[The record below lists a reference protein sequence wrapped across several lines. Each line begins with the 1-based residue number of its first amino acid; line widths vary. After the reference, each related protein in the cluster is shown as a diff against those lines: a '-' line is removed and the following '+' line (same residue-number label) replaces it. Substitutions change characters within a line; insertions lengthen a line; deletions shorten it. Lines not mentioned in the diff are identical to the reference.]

1 MFEGRVTLA
10 SREDLRDTLAPVPE
24 TVARVRR
31 LQAGVAG
38 SGPDDAGWVGDL
50 VARCAAAGETASDA
64 EAARVL
70 RAVVRVEV
78 RDGALYA
85 VTRESAASHLH
96 VWADLLRR
104 APESQVPDTA
114 AVVAFCAWQAGDGA
128 LAWCALDRCFDVDP
142 DHRLG
147 PLPGRVPHAGGASR
161 RVARSGGRAPRAT
174 PLGMTREDDT

>member
-1 MFEGRVTLA
+1 M
-10 SREDLRDTLAPVPE
+10 
-24 TVARVRR
+24 
-31 LQAGVAG
+31 AG
-38 SGPDDAGWVGDL
+38 SGPDDVGWVGDL

-85 VTRESAASHLH
+85 VTREAAASHLH

-104 APESQVPDTA
+104 APDPQVPDAA
-114 AVVAFCAWQAGDGA
+114 AVAGFCAWQAGDGA
-128 LAWCALDRCFDVDP
+128 LAWCALDRCFEIDP

-147 PLPGRVPHAGGASR
+147 RCLAECLTRAVPPGAWHEVEGGPLP
-161 RVARSGGRAPRAT
+161 PRHSA
-174 PLGMTREDDT
+174 